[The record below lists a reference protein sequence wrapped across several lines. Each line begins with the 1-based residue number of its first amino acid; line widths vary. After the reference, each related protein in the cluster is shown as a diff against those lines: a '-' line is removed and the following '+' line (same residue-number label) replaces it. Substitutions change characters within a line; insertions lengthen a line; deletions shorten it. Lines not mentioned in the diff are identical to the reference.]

1 MNFMNMRG
9 RGAEWVA
16 AQVVLLVAIVLIP
29 PNFAGLPAWP
39 EPIRTISL
47 FAGLLIGF
55 FGLALVGI
63 SALNLGTN
71 LSVFPRPVD
80 DGALVQTGLYA
91 IVRHPIYSGVILSA
105 LGWSLFRASLPA
117 LVLTVVL
124 AVFFDQKARREERWL
139 EQKYP
144 DYGGYRQ
151 RVRKLI
157 PWVY

>member
-1 MNFMNMRG
+1 MNMRG

-16 AQVVLLVAIVLIP
+16 VQIVLLVAIMLIP
-29 PNFAGLPAWP
+29 PNLAGLPAWP

-47 FAGLLIGF
+47 FAGLVIGF

-63 SALNLGTN
+63 SSLNLGTN

-80 DGALVQTGLYA
+80 DGVLVQSGLYA

-117 LVLTVVL
+117 LILTVAL
-124 AVFFDQKARREERWL
+124 ALFFDQKARREERWL

-144 DYGGYRQ
+144 DYPGYRQ

>member
-1 MNFMNMRG
+1 MNIRG
-9 RGAEWVA
+9 RGAAWVA
-16 AQVVLLVAIVLIP
+16 VQIVLLAAIALIP
-29 PNFAGLPAWP
+29 PGIAGLTVWP
-39 EPIRTISL
+39 EPFRTISL
-47 FAGLLIGF
+47 FAGLVIGF

-80 DGALVQTGLYA
+80 DGTLVQTGLYG

-105 LGWSLFRASLPA
+105 LGWSLFRASVPA
-117 LVLTVVL
+117 LILTIVL
-124 AVFFDQKARREERWL
+124 ALFFDQKARREERWL

-144 DYGGYRQ
+144 DYRAYRQ

>member
-1 MNFMNMRG
+1 MNMRG

-16 AQVVLLVAIVLIP
+16 VQIGLMVTIWLISP
-29 PNFAGLPAWP
+29 DIAGLPAWP
-39 EPIRTISL
+39 EPLRTISL
-47 FAGLLIGF
+47 IAGLLIGF
-55 FGLALVGI
+55 FGVGLI
-63 SALNLGTN
+63 MVGALNLGTN

-80 DGALVQTGLYA
+80 DGALVQTGLYG

-105 LGWSLFRASLPA
+105 LGWSLFRASIPA
-117 LVLTVVL
+117 LILTVVL
-124 AVFFDQKARREERWL
+124 VVFFDQKARREERWL

-144 DYGGYRQ
+144 DYGSYRQ